1 MIFLN
6 IYIVTLQKEKNCGNN
21 ACVIKPINETTFE
34 PECFNSAKIGK
45 AAKLFLAFSFRKL
58 KL

>member
-45 AAKLFLAFSFRKL
+45 AAKLF
-58 KL
+58 